1 MLVRLRSSAVVG
13 IGSSGL
19 QTIGTIAPFAK
30 SVSVFARSKFWVST
44 DWNYKC
50 RLRKCRLTW
59 EDMPSGF
66 PDQSTLLGRTRWR
79 TRLEGRELL
88 LYALYSA
95 FSFARR
101 CHSHVDRQTL
111 TPKGKNLPP
120 TRKSCGSMAPTYRKQ
135 PCIFSIS
142 FARTQLNKR

>member
-59 EDMPSGF
+59 ESDLPSGF
-66 PDQSTLLGRTRWR
+66 SQISPPYLAERAGVRDWKGGNFYCTL
-79 TRLEGRELL
+79 
-88 LYALYSA
+88 
-95 FSFARR
+95 
-101 CHSHVDRQTL
+101 
-111 TPKGKNLPP
+111 
-120 TRKSCGSMAPTYRKQ
+120 
-135 PCIFSIS
+135 SIRPFPS
-142 FARTQLNKR
+142 LDHATHM